1 MTILTNRRSTGG
13 SSLGFCARI
22 VYALDQKARK
32 QIILKTQARKH
43 QENHN

>member
-13 SSLGFCARI
+13 SSLGFRAHI
-22 VYALDQKARK
+22 VYVLDQKARK
-32 QIILKTQARKH
+32 QLILKTQACKH